1 MKKVVLIL
9 SRMFPLYHPKR
20 GKPTGFAENFGSQK
34 VHTIRAGY
42 ERWKHN
48 LDKVISGDFTLS
60 VRQWSGH
67 PYNSKQVELARFT
80 GSKVGYQRISM
91 TYDPSSGELK
101 AVIDGRR
108 FTDVERL
115 ARNDGLSLQDFTAFF
130 FNDDLSEKQLFQGI
144 IIHFT
149 DMRY

>member
-9 SRMFPLYHPKR
+9 SRVFPLYHPRR
-20 GKPTGFAENFGSQK
+20 GRPTGFAENFGTRK

-67 PYNSKQVELARFT
+67 PYNSRQEELARFT

-91 TYDPSSGELK
+91 TYDPASGELK
-101 AVIDGRR
+101 AVIDGKR
-108 FTDVERL
+108 FTDLEQL
-115 ARNDGLSLQDFTAFF
+115 ARNDGLSLSDFTAFF
-130 FNDDLSEKQLFQGI
+130 FNDDLAEKQLFQGI

-149 DMRY
+149 PFRY